1 MREVESFFGQNKIFE
16 LKLRIPLHG
25 NWNRFYL
32 SVSIV
37 NMSNIILKLYLT
49 NGYHVAVVLFSNR
62 SNVR

>member
-1 MREVESFFGQNKIFE
+1 MLLRHDTQLNLGLNSVPRRTKWSMREVESFFGQNKIFE

-37 NMSNIILKLYLT
+37 NMSNII
-49 NGYHVAVVLFSNR
+49 
-62 SNVR
+62 